1 MRTVLKK
8 SDQIKSKLSWKV
20 IFIGK
25 VNIGMDTKTVITT
38 LWKLSYRK
46 DIKKVNTSPQVIIHQ
61 RSNKI
66 SKAPKISHCIS

>member
-20 IFIGK
+20 IFIGT

-38 LWKLSYRK
+38 L
-46 DIKKVNTSPQVIIHQ
+46 
-61 RSNKI
+61 
-66 SKAPKISHCIS
+66 